1 MREDELE
8 KYLSHELRVVNRSL
22 PRTRKSLKTLL
33 EERYPYVP
41 TRDGGAHMFRRKE
54 LLTAAEIL
62 GDEAEELLLPIVLE
76 FQVSAERTYAV
87 VRDPVAAKL
96 IARILGLPE
105 ETPIFVYP
113 VQLRELRRRIGSLIT
128 YAFLP

>member
-1 MREDELE
+1 MRGDEFE

-22 PRTRKSLKTLL
+22 PRVRKSLKTLL
-33 EERYPYVP
+33 EERYPHVP
-41 TRDGGAHMFRRKE
+41 TRDGGAHMFRKRE
-54 LLTAAEIL
+54 LIAAAEVL

-113 VQLRELRRRIGSLIT
+113 VQLRELRRRVGSLIT